1 MEFVYI
7 LLVISIVLLLDVFTL
22 QLVVLSSKKN
32 AIINN
37 GDEGITEKAQNFNK
51 WFNVMLTLFYFFW
64 MCLVG
69 TLVVFSY
76 SYFYDLNNY
85 DLIIIG
91 ELLIIGVSLYYWM
104 KKNYSIAFLSFAIIV
119 HLAMLSLM
127 I

>member
-1 MEFVYI
+1 MDFIYI
-7 LLVISIVLLLDVFTL
+7 LLLISVVLLLDVFTL

-64 MCLVG
+64 ICLVG

>member
-1 MEFVYI
+1 MDVVFI
-7 LLVISIVLLLDVFTL
+7 LLAISVMLLLDVFTL

-37 GDEGITEKAQNFNK
+37 GDEEITEKAQNFNK

-64 MCLVG
+64 MCLAGILTVLG
-69 TLVVFSY
+69 Y
-76 SYFYDLNNY
+76 SDFYNLNNY

-91 ELLIIGVSLYYWM
+91 EMLIIGVSLYYWI

-119 HLAMLSLM
+119 HLTILSFIL
-127 I
+127 

>member
-1 MEFVYI
+1 MDFIYI
-7 LLVISIVLLLDVFTL
+7 LLLIGVVLLLDVFTL

-64 MCLVG
+64 MCLAGILIVLG
-69 TLVVFSY
+69 Y
-76 SYFYDLNNY
+76 SDFYDLNNY

>member
-1 MEFVYI
+1 MDFIYI
-7 LLVISIVLLLDVFTL
+7 LLLIGVVLLLDVFTL

>member
-22 QLVVLSSKKN
+22 QLVALSSKKN
-32 AIINN
+32 AIING
-37 GDEGITEKAQNFNK
+37 GDEEITEEAQNFNK

-64 MCLVG
+64 MCLAG

-76 SYFYDLNNY
+76 SNFYNLNNY

-91 ELLIIGVSLYYWM
+91 EMLIIGVSLYYWI

-119 HLAMLSLM
+119 HLTMLSFML
-127 I
+127 

>member
-7 LLVISIVLLLDVFTL
+7 LLLISVVLLLDVFTL

-37 GDEGITEKAQNFNK
+37 GDEEITEKAQNFNK

-64 MCLVG
+64 MCLAGILIVLG
-69 TLVVFSY
+69 Y
-76 SYFYDLNNY
+76 SDFYSLNNY

-91 ELLIIGVSLYYWM
+91 EMLIIGVSLYYWI

-119 HLAMLSLM
+119 HLAILSFML
-127 I
+127 

>member
-1 MEFVYI
+1 MDFIYI
-7 LLVISIVLLLDVFTL
+7 LLLIGVVLLLDVFTL

-37 GDEGITEKAQNFNK
+37 GDEEITEKAQNFNK